1 MPAFMFEKISPPI
14 HRAAQ
19 VQAQVQALAV
29 SEPRGVIVQ
38 MLDRLTANRLQR
50 EARAMTRARNEVS
63 FTEADITPT
72 RTRGT

>member
-1 MPAFMFEKISPPI
+1 MPAFMFEKISPPV

-19 VQAQVQALAV
+19 AQAIAV
-29 SEPRGVIVQ
+29 NEPRGVIVQ

-50 EARAMTRARNEVS
+50 EARAMRKARNEIS

>member
-1 MPAFMFEKISPPI
+1 MPAFMFEKISPPV

-19 VQAQVQALAV
+19 AQVQTLAV
-29 SEPRGVIVQ
+29 NEPRGVIVQ

-50 EARAMTRARNEVS
+50 EARAMWKARNDLS

-72 RTRGT
+72 RTRGE